1 MGSLIIRLFSGLLE
15 FVFKGVVA
23 KFFVFFALFY
33 ITTEFI
39 PVVIDLFIPQNLKV
53 NFQQLFNG
61 LPNDMWYFLEL
72 LEIPFGISL
81 YISAMLARFII
92 RRIPLIG

>member
-1 MGSLIIRLFSGLLE
+1 MGSLIIRLFSGFLG
-15 FVFKGVVA
+15 FVFKGIVA

-39 PVVIDLFIPQNLKV
+39 PVVINLFIPQDLKV
-53 NFQQLFNG
+53 NFQQLFNS

-92 RRIPLIG
+92 RRIPVIG